1 LQTTIIHHIKEQHWM
16 FSRSIFAAAV
26 TAVLA
31 YFAVPLAQRLL
42 RILPSS
48 SAPASN
54 KSSQLLSS
62 SPFRVGLVGAANIAK
77 FAVLWPASR
86 HPDVTVHAVAA
97 RNVQKAQAFANKHGI
112 PVVHETYQQLIQD
125 PSTNMIYIGV
135 ISELHFSLAKMALE
149 HGKHVLLEKP
159 AVFSADQAR
168 ILAAT
173 SQRVNRTLLEGFH
186 WRFHPA
192 AIRVKDLLVN
202 DNVVGDLQ
210 QIKLKASLF
219 DPKHTW
225 FQPEDGE
232 KQRVKL
238 FDRWCYLVD
247 ELHFYL
253 GSDWTIQVD
262 HVTMNPSQMHANL
275 TATRSN
281 QVVRIS
287 VDACKDKV
295 EVPSWLVHM
304 EGSKG
309 TLRYD
314 NALFPFVYHRIVKP
328 NGEVEQHYSFQ
339 DDHGKDTIGK
349 TTYEYQL
356 DEFVRIVQQEQHN
369 YNHHQAVAEE
379 TQALL
384 DSMIRNSEL
393 AEAIITASRQEPL
406 RAWPYPPS
414 SSSL

>member
-1 LQTTIIHHIKEQHWM
+1 
-16 FSRSIFAAAV
+16 
-26 TAVLA
+26 
-31 YFAVPLAQRLL
+31 
-42 RILPSS
+42 
-48 SAPASN
+48 
-54 KSSQLLSS
+54 
-62 SPFRVGLVGAANIAK
+62 
-77 FAVLWPASR
+77 
-86 HPDVTVHAVAA
+86 
-97 RNVQKAQAFANKHGI
+97 
-112 PVVHETYQQLIQD
+112 
-125 PSTNMIYIGV
+125 
-135 ISELHFSLAKMALE
+135 
-149 HGKHVLLEKP
+149 
-159 AVFSADQAR
+159 
-168 ILAAT
+168 
-173 SQRVNRTLLEGFH
+173 
-186 WRFHPA
+186 
-192 AIRVKDLLVN
+192 
-202 DNVVGDLQ
+202 
-210 QIKLKASLF
+210 
-219 DPKHTW
+219 
-225 FQPEDGE
+225 
-232 KQRVKL
+232 
-238 FDRWCYLVD
+238 
-247 ELHFYL
+247 L

-339 DDHGKDTIGK
+339 DDHGKDTI
-349 TTYEYQL
+349 
-356 DEFVRIVQQEQHN
+356 RIVQQEQHN